1 MHILLSNDDGYQAPG
16 LKALLESTKEH
27 GEITVVAPDENKSG
41 ASGSLTLSKVLT
53 VKASGERC
61 FAVDGTPVDCVHIG
75 LNGLLDNEPDMVISG
90 INSGSNLGDDVLYS
104 GTVGAALEGR
114 RLAYPGVAV
123 SLVGS
128 EPKHYWTA
136 GQVASAIVSE
146 LKINPLPSRTILNVN
161 VPDRPLE
168 DLHGYKITR
177 LGYRARSHP
186 VIRLNASDDYRQY
199 RIGTIGC
206 AADSGPGTDF
216 SAVDEGYVSITPLR
230 IDSTDHSQCEHLT
243 DWALNL
249 KLKS

>member
-53 VKASGERC
+53 VKVFGERC
-61 FAVDGTPVDCVHIG
+61 FVVDGTPVDCVHIG

-199 RIGTIGC
+199 RIGTIGS

-216 SAVDEGYVSITPLR
+216 SAVNEGYVSITPLR

>member
-1 MHILLSNDDGYQAPG
+1 M
-16 LKALLESTKEH
+16 
-27 GEITVVAPDENKSG
+27 
-41 ASGSLTLSKVLT
+41 TLSKVLT

-199 RIGTIGC
+199 RIGTIGS

-216 SAVDEGYVSITPLR
+216 SAVNEGYVSITPLR

>member
-16 LKALLESTKEH
+16 LKALFDSVKEH
-27 GEITVVAPDENKSG
+27 GEITIVAPNENRSG

-75 LNGLLDNEPDMVISG
+75 LNGLLDNEPDMVIAG

-114 RLAYPGVAV
+114 RLTYPGVAV

-128 EPKHYWTA
+128 EPKHYRTA
-136 GQVASAIVSE
+136 GQVVSAIIFE
-146 LKINPLPSRTILNVN
+146 LKISPLPSGTILNVN
-161 VPDRPLE
+161 VPDRPLG
-168 DLHGYKITR
+168 DLNGYKITR

-186 VIRLNASDDYRQY
+186 VVKINVSDDYRQY
-199 RIGTIGC
+199 RIGTIGS

-216 SAVDEGYVSITPLR
+216 SAVNDGYVSITPLR
-230 IDSTDHSQCEHLT
+230 IDGTDHDQREHLS

>member
-146 LKINPLPSRTILNVN
+146 LKVNPLPSRTILNVN

-186 VIRLNASDDYRQY
+186 VIRLDASDDYRQY
-199 RIGTIGC
+199 RIGTIGS

-216 SAVDEGYVSITPLR
+216 SAVNEGYVSITPLR

>member
-146 LKINPLPSRTILNVN
+146 LKINPLPCRTILNVN

-199 RIGTIGC
+199 RIGTIGS

>member
-128 EPKHYWTA
+128 EPKYYWTA

-168 DLHGYKITR
+168 DLNGYKITR

-199 RIGTIGC
+199 RVGTIGS

-216 SAVDEGYVSITPLR
+216 SAVNEGYVSITPLR
-230 IDSTDHSQCEHLT
+230 IDSTDHTQCEHLT

>member
-27 GEITVVAPDENKSG
+27 GEITVIAPDENKSG
-41 ASGSLTLSKVLT
+41 SSGSLTLSKVLT

-114 RLAYPGVAV
+114 RLGYPGVAV

-199 RIGTIGC
+199 RIGTIGS

-216 SAVDEGYVSITPLR
+216 SAVNEGYVSITPLR

>member
-146 LKINPLPSRTILNVN
+146 LKVNPLPSRTILNVN

-199 RIGTIGC
+199 RIGTIGS

>member
-53 VKASGERC
+53 VKATGERC

-146 LKINPLPSRTILNVN
+146 LKVNPLPSRTILNVN

-199 RIGTIGC
+199 RIGTIGS

-216 SAVDEGYVSITPLR
+216 SAVNEGYVSITPLR

>member
-53 VKASGERC
+53 VKATGERC

-75 LNGLLDNEPDMVISG
+75 LNGLLDNAPDMVISG

-199 RIGTIGC
+199 RIGTIGS

-216 SAVDEGYVSITPLR
+216 SAVNEGYVSITPLR

>member
-53 VKASGERC
+53 VKATGERC

-199 RIGTIGC
+199 RIGTIGS

-216 SAVDEGYVSITPLR
+216 SAVNEGYVSITPLR

-243 DWALNL
+243 DWALYL

>member
-53 VKASGERC
+53 VKATGERC

-146 LKINPLPSRTILNVN
+146 LKVNPLPSRTILNVN

-186 VIRLNASDDYRQY
+186 VIRLNTSDDYRQY
-199 RIGTIGC
+199 RIGTIGS

-216 SAVDEGYVSITPLR
+216 SAVNEGYVSITPLR

>member
-16 LKALLESTKEH
+16 LKALFESTKQH
-27 GEITVVAPDENKSG
+27 GDITIVAPNENKSG
-41 ASGSLTLSKVLT
+41 ASGSLTLSKEIT
-53 VKASGERC
+53 VRTSGKRC
-61 FAVDGTPVDCVHIG
+61 FVVDGTPVDCVHIG
-75 LNGLLDNEPDMVISG
+75 LNGLLDDEPDMVLSG

-128 EPKHYWTA
+128 EPKHYLSA

-199 RIGTIGC
+199 RIGTIGS

-216 SAVDEGYVSITPLR
+216 SAVNEGYVSITPLR

>member
-41 ASGSLTLSKVLT
+41 ASCSLTLSKVLT
-53 VKASGERC
+53 VRASGERC

-90 INSGSNLGDDVLYS
+90 INAGSNLGDDVLYS

-114 RLAYPGVAV
+114 RLAYSGVAV

-168 DLHGYKITR
+168 DLNGYKITR

-199 RIGTIGC
+199 RIGTIGS

-216 SAVDEGYVSITPLR
+216 SAVNEGYVSITPLR

>member
-136 GQVASAIVSE
+136 GQVASSIVSE
-146 LKINPLPSRTILNVN
+146 LKVNPLPSRTILNVN

-199 RIGTIGC
+199 RIGTIGS

-216 SAVDEGYVSITPLR
+216 SAVNEGYVSITPLR

>member
-53 VKASGERC
+53 VKATGERC

-123 SLVGS
+123 SLVGR
-128 EPKHYWTA
+128 EPKH
-136 GQVASAIVSE
+136 
-146 LKINPLPSRTILNVN
+146 
-161 VPDRPLE
+161 
-168 DLHGYKITR
+168 
-177 LGYRARSHP
+177 
-186 VIRLNASDDYRQY
+186 
-199 RIGTIGC
+199 
-206 AADSGPGTDF
+206 
-216 SAVDEGYVSITPLR
+216 
-230 IDSTDHSQCEHLT
+230 
-243 DWALNL
+243 
-249 KLKS
+249 

>member
-27 GEITVVAPDENKSG
+27 GEITVVAPDENRSG

-128 EPKHYWTA
+128 EPKYYWTA

-161 VPDRPLE
+161 VPDRDLE
-168 DLHGYKITR
+168 DINGYKITR

-186 VIRLNASDDYRQY
+186 VVKIEARDNCRQY
-199 RIGTIGC
+199 RIGTIGS

-216 SAVDEGYVSITPLR
+216 SAVNDGYISITPLLV
-230 IDSTDHSQCEHLT
+230 DSTNHDQHAHLA

-249 KLKS
+249 TLKS

>member
-1 MHILLSNDDGYQAPG
+1 MHILLSNDDGYKAPG
-16 LKALLESTKEH
+16 LKALLEGTKEH
-27 GEITVVAPDENKSG
+27 GEITIVAPSENKSG

-53 VKASGERC
+53 VTASGERC

-128 EPKHYWTA
+128 EPKYYWTA
-136 GQVASAIVSE
+136 GQVVSAIVSE
-146 LKINPLPSRTILNVN
+146 LKTNPLPSRTILNVN
-161 VPDRPLE
+161 VPDRPLK
-168 DLHGYKITR
+168 DLNGYKITR

-186 VIRLNASDDYRQY
+186 VVRLNDSSDYRQY
-199 RIGTIGC
+199 RIGTIGS
-206 AADSGPGTDF
+206 AADNGPGTDF
-216 SAVDEGYVSITPLR
+216 SAVNEGYVSITPLR
-230 IDSTDHSQCEHLT
+230 IDSTDHSQCEHLA

>member
-16 LKALLESTKEH
+16 LKALFESTKDH
-27 GEITVVAPDENKSG
+27 GDITIVAPSENRSG

-53 VKASGERC
+53 VKATGERS

-75 LNGLLDNEPDMVISG
+75 LNGLLESEPDMVISG

-104 GTVGAALEGR
+104 GTVGAAFEGR
-114 RLAYPGVAV
+114 RLAYPGIAV

-136 GQVASAIVSE
+136 GQVISAIISE
-146 LKINPLPSRTILNVN
+146 LKINTLPSRTILNVN
-161 VPDRPLE
+161 VPDQPFE
-168 DLHGYKITR
+168 DLNGYKITR

-186 VIRLNASDDYRQY
+186 VVKLKSRDNYRQY
-199 RIGTIGC
+199 RIGTIGS

-216 SAVDEGYVSITPLR
+216 SAVNDGYVSITPLL
-230 IDSTDHSQCEHLT
+230 IDNTDHSQYAYLA
-243 DWALNL
+243 DWILNL

>member
-53 VKASGERC
+53 VKATGERC

-199 RIGTIGC
+199 RIGTIGS
-206 AADSGPGTDF
+206 AVDSGPGTDF
-216 SAVDEGYVSITPLR
+216 SAVNEGYVSITPLR

>member
-177 LGYRARSHP
+177 LGYRALYHP
-186 VIRLNASDDYRQY
+186 VIRLDDSCLLY
-199 RIGTIGC
+199 T
-206 AADSGPGTDF
+206 
-216 SAVDEGYVSITPLR
+216 
-230 IDSTDHSQCEHLT
+230 SQSQR
-243 DWALNL
+243 D
-249 KLKS
+249 

>member
-146 LKINPLPSRTILNVN
+146 LKVNPLPSRTILNVN

-199 RIGTIGC
+199 RIGTIGS
-206 AADSGPGTDF
+206 AVDSGPGTDF
-216 SAVDEGYVSITPLR
+216 SAVNEGYVSITPLR

>member
-27 GEITVVAPDENKSG
+27 GEITIVAPSENKSG

-53 VKASGERC
+53 VTASGERC

-128 EPKHYWTA
+128 EPKYYWTA
-136 GQVASAIVSE
+136 GQVVSAIVSE
-146 LKINPLPSRTILNVN
+146 LKINPLPPRTILNVN
-161 VPDRPLE
+161 VPDRPLK
-168 DLHGYKITR
+168 DLNGYKITR

-186 VIRLNASDDYRQY
+186 VIRLNDSNDYRQY
-199 RIGTIGC
+199 RIGTIGS
-206 AADSGPGTDF
+206 AADNGPGTDF
-216 SAVDEGYVSITPLR
+216 SAVNEGYVSITPLR
-230 IDSTDHSQCEHLT
+230 IDSTDHSQCGHLA

>member
-16 LKALLESTKEH
+16 LKALSDSVKEH
-27 GEITVVAPDENKSG
+27 GEITIVAPSENRSG
-41 ASGSLTLSKVLT
+41 ASSSLTLANLLT

-61 FAVDGTPVDCVHIG
+61 FVVDGTPVDCVHIA
-75 LNGLLDNEPDMVISG
+75 LNGLLDNEPDMVIAG

-114 RLAYPGVAV
+114 RLAYPGVAI
-123 SLVGS
+123 SLAGS
-128 EPKHYWTA
+128 EPEHYWTA
-136 GQVASAIVSE
+136 GQIASEIISE
-146 LKINPLPSRTILNVN
+146 LKLNPLPCRTILNVN

-168 DLHGYKITR
+168 EINGYKITR
-177 LGYRARSHP
+177 LGYRKRSHP
-186 VIRLNASDDYRQY
+186 VVKINTSEDCRQY
-199 RIGTIGC
+199 RIGTIGS

-216 SAVDEGYVSITPLR
+216 SAVNDGYVSITPLR
-230 IDSTDHSQCEHLT
+230 IDGTDHDQREHLS

>member
-161 VPDRPLE
+161 VPDR
-168 DLHGYKITR
+168 DRKSTR
-177 LGYRARSHP
+177 LNSSH
-186 VIRLNASDDYRQY
+186 
-199 RIGTIGC
+199 
-206 AADSGPGTDF
+206 
-216 SAVDEGYVSITPLR
+216 
-230 IDSTDHSQCEHLT
+230 
-243 DWALNL
+243 
-249 KLKS
+249 

>member
-53 VKASGERC
+53 VKATGERC

-146 LKINPLPSRTILNVN
+146 LKVNPLPSRTILNVN

-168 DLHGYKITR
+168 DLNGYKITR

-199 RIGTIGC
+199 RIGTIGS
-206 AADSGPGTDF
+206 AVDSGPGTDF
-216 SAVDEGYVSITPLR
+216 SAVNEGYVSITPLR

>member
-16 LKALLESTKEH
+16 LKALFDSTKEH
-27 GEITVVAPDENKSG
+27 GEITIVAPNENRSG

-75 LNGLLDNEPDMVISG
+75 LNGLLDNEPDMVLSG

-114 RLAYPGVAV
+114 RLAYPGIAI
-123 SLVGS
+123 SMVGS
-128 EPKHYWTA
+128 EPEHYLTA
-136 GQVASAIVSE
+136 GEVASAIISE
-146 LKINPLPSRTILNVN
+146 VKNNPLPSHTILNIN
-161 VPDRPLE
+161 VPDMAMG
-168 DLHGYKITR
+168 DLNGYKITR

-186 VIRLNASDDYRQY
+186 VIQISANDDCRQY
-199 RIGTIGC
+199 RIGTIGS
-206 AADSGPGTDF
+206 AADSGSGTDF
-216 SAVDEGYVSITPLR
+216 SAVNDGYVSITPLL
-230 IDSTDHSQCEHLT
+230 IDSTDHSQLEHLA

-249 KLKS
+249 KLKN

>member
-27 GEITVVAPDENKSG
+27 GDITVVAPDDNKSG

-53 VKASGERC
+53 VKATGERC

-199 RIGTIGC
+199 RIGTIGS

-216 SAVDEGYVSITPLR
+216 SAVNEGYVSITPLR

>member
-16 LKALLESTKEH
+16 LKALFESTKQH
-27 GEITVVAPDENKSG
+27 GDITIVAPNENKSG
-41 ASGSLTLSKVLT
+41 ASGSLTLSKEIT
-53 VKASGERC
+53 VRTSGKRC
-61 FAVDGTPVDCVHIG
+61 FVVDGTPVDCVHIG
-75 LNGLLDNEPDMVISG
+75 LNGLLDDEPDMVLSG

-199 RIGTIGC
+199 RIGTIGS

-216 SAVDEGYVSITPLR
+216 SAVNDGYVSITPLS